1 MLIRTIG
8 AIGLAAA
15 TAAAAAA
22 PAAASPS
29 PDGEG
34 PPSPSPS
41 AAGPGTA
48 EESPSAQQTCPGSAS
63 PTQSDF
69 NGDGHADAAVGDPFA
84 AVDGTNDAGAVTV
97 MYGGGD
103 GRLGEGERARITQ
116 GSPGVPGAVEGGD
129 WFGAAL
135 EPVNLDGDG
144 CTDLVVG
151 TNGEDLGGVENA
163 GAVVVLYGSPDGL
176 GAGREALWIDQS
188 TAKVPGSSERH
199 DEFGYSLSAAPA
211 KGADAATLVVG
222 TPYEDLGA
230 VQDAGAATAIW
241 FTEPGEIAASIRFD
255 QDTPG
260 VPGAPEAHDLFG
272 LGVELAQVSGSSGR
286 WDLLVGMP
294 YEDVGSKQN
303 SGGLIRIEDI
313 AEAVAEYPSAWWD
326 QDSPGV
332 GGVPEAGDLFGTD
345 PEYVPT
351 PEGGYVAV
359 GVPGEDLSGHHNG
372 GMAQAFLGT
381 GDGLRADR
389 SFHQDKEGAAGAV
402 EDNDY
407 FGFVLDGVPRPVSGG
422 HARIVFGLPYE
433 DIGAE
438 QDSGAAQSFSLDAI
452 GYDDRWIDQSTAGVP
467 GVPEAGD
474 FFGEQVTTAG
484 DEDEQALLVAAPDE
498 NAHGTVTVLPFDG
511 GARAWEP
518 GVGGVPEPANRFGAS
533 LAGHA

>member
-8 AIGLAAA
+8 ALGLAAV
-15 TAAAAAA
+15 TAAAVAA

-29 PDGEG
+29 PDGQG
-34 PPSPSPS
+34 RPLPSSPST
-41 AAGPGTA
+41 APGTA
-48 EESPSAQQTCPGSAS
+48 GEGPSAQRTCPGSAS
-63 PTQSDF
+63 PTRSDF

-84 AVDGTNDAGAVTV
+84 AVGGTNDAGAVTV
-97 MYGGGD
+97 LYGGGD
-103 GRLGEGERARITQ
+103 GRVGEGERARITQ
-116 GSPGVPGAVEGGD
+116 DSPGVPGGVEGGD

-151 TNGEDLGGVENA
+151 THGEDLDGAENA

-176 GAGREALWIDQS
+176 GAGRGSLWIDQS
-188 TAKVPGSSERH
+188 TAKVPGSSERL

-211 KGADAATLVVG
+211 EGADAATLVVG
-222 TPYEDLGA
+222 TPYEDIGSL
-230 VQDAGAATAIW
+230 QDAGAATALW
-241 FTEPGEIAASIRFD
+241 FTEEGGIAAAARFD

-260 VPGAPEAHDLFG
+260 VPGRPETSDLFG
-272 LGVELAQVSGSSGR
+272 LGVELARVSGSTGR
-286 WDLLVGMP
+286 WDLLVGVP
-294 YEDVGSKQN
+294 YEDVGSVRN
-303 SGGLIRIEDI
+303 SGGLIRIGDI
-313 AEAVAEYPSAWWD
+313 AEAAAEYPSAWWD
-326 QDSPGV
+326 QASPGV
-332 GGVPEAGDLFGTD
+332 AGSVEAGDLFGTD

-351 PEGGYVAV
+351 PEGGYAAV
-359 GVPGEDLSGHHNG
+359 GVPGEDLSGRHDG
-372 GMAQAFLGT
+372 GMAQSFTGT

-407 FGFVLDGVPRPVSGG
+407 FGFVLDGVPGTVAGG
-422 HARIVFGLPYE
+422 DARVVFGLPYE

-438 QDSGAAQSFSLDAI
+438 EDSGAAQSFSLDAA

-467 GVPEAGD
+467 GTPEAGD
-474 FFGEQVTTAG
+474 FFGQEVATAG
-484 DEDEQALLVAAPDE
+484 DEDEQALLVGAPDE
-498 NAHGTVTVLPFDG
+498 NAHGTVTVLPFGG

-518 GVGGVPEPANRFGAS
+518 GAGGVPEPANRFGAS